1 MTKLNLS
8 DELDKLATKE
18 DFSKFVFGML
28 DDFRSDS
35 ANWEN
40 QDLPSFLEAIAAWSK
55 DMDGFYANQGRAIPK
70 DINWKVFAE
79 ILYAARVYE

>member
-8 DELDKLATKE
+8 KELDKLTTKE
-18 DFSKFVFGML
+18 DFSKFVL
-28 DDFRSDS
+28 EILHDFQNNS

-40 QDLPSFLEAIAAWSK
+40 QDLSNFLEAIAAWSE
-55 DMDGFYANQGRAIPK
+55 DMDSFYANQGRPIPK
-70 DINWKVFAE
+70 DVNWRVFAE